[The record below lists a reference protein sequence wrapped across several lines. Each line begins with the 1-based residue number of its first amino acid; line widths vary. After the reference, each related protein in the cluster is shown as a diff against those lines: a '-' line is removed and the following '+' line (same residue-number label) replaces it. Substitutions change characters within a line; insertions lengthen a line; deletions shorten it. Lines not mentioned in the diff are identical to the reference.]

1 MEATKSLRNKYDK
14 DWYKNLNKSKLTPPD
29 YVFGIVW
36 SFLYL
41 FMFIAFLLVVLETKK
56 SNYDKKIFNLSV
68 TFFSIQLFFNLA
80 WTQLFFR
87 MKNPKGSLIDIILT
101 IKFTALTIYYFYQI
115 NYIAAALL
123 VPYFIWIS
131 FASYLNLHIVLK
143 N

>member
-87 MKNPKGSLIDIILT
+87 MKNPKVSLIDIILT